1 MWFVV
6 QLLFAL
12 QEGEF
17 TQVGYSAHVGGF
29 VFGLAA
35 AAGLRV
41 TGIERRYLIPAANKG
56 LEWKRFRV
64 PRGEQLR
71 LAGRYTDARRLI
83 RSVLARTPD
92 HAAAREADLK
102 IAAALGERAVVEP
115 ALAGELDRLSRARR
129 FIDVHELYG
138 LVEQQLPDLPLSDR
152 ALAQVIHAAADQKD
166 IDAVER
172 AMRRLVVEH
181 RDSALI
187 PKALWDTAQAQLAA
201 RRSAEGRRTLED
213 LVARYPMDPI
223 AEQAKRQ
230 L

>member
-1 MWFVV
+1 
-6 QLLFAL
+6 
-12 QEGEF
+12 
-17 TQVGYSAHVGGF
+17 
-29 VFGLAA
+29 
-35 AAGLRV
+35 
-41 TGIERRYLIPAANKG
+41 
-56 LEWKRFRV
+56 
-64 PRGEQLR
+64 
-71 LAGRYTDARRLI
+71 
-83 RSVLARTPD
+83 
-92 HAAAREADLK
+92 
-102 IAAALGERAVVEP
+102 
-115 ALAGELDRLSRARR
+115 
-129 FIDVHELYG
+129 VHELYG